1 MKKFKCT
8 PVHYIYL
15 LFSAGILALLLS
27 LIFSGGS
34 FLENIVFDF
43 SLFIDFFDHIR
54 RFYLGLS
61 SVYEE
66 GMHACFPP
74 LAYCMYYLI
83 SRILYKDN
91 IRNPEALNISGSGL
105 LVLCMLMVAF
115 TMFFVFAL
123 FRMYQSNRETEKKWL
138 AALFMCSYPFWLA
151 IERGNMSL
159 LVLILLMYAMILKD
173 SDKKWER
180 ETALLLFAAAAAL
193 KLYPAVFGLLYLI
206 RKRYKEAG
214 RLIIYGLLLF
224 FLPFIF
230 FDGWSGFKIFFHNI
244 TAVGSGTTGVTIVG
258 IFGRIAVVLG
268 MSLKE
273 GHEIGRFISY
283 LYFIAVLLYCFYKK
297 ESWKSITLLTSLMIV
312 FVPASGTY
320 CLIYCVIPFVCF
332 MNELIVKKE
341 FKRMDYVYATI
352 FVLIFAA
359 YPIQRLGSSGMLY
372 TALYLLIAILL
383 VEQAVQVVKSLYRRL
398 IKK

>member
-312 FVPASGTY
+312 FVAASGTY

-332 MNELIVKKE
+332 MNELIAKKE

-383 VEQAVQVVKSLYRRL
+383 VEQAVQVVKSLYQRL

>member
-268 MSLKE
+268 ISLKE

-312 FVPASGTY
+312 FVAASGTY

-332 MNELIVKKE
+332 MNELIAKKE

-398 IKK
+398 NKK

>member
-105 LVLCMLMVAF
+105 LVLCLLMVAF

-283 LYFIAVLLYCFYKK
+283 LYFNAVLLYCFYKK

-332 MNELIVKKE
+332 MNELIAK
-341 FKRMDYVYATI
+341 
-352 FVLIFAA
+352 
-359 YPIQRLGSSGMLY
+359 
-372 TALYLLIAILL
+372 
-383 VEQAVQVVKSLYRRL
+383 KSLKEWIMYMRPYL
-398 IKK
+398 F

>member
-1 MKKFKCT
+1 
-8 PVHYIYL
+8 
-15 LFSAGILALLLS
+15 
-27 LIFSGGS
+27 
-34 FLENIVFDF
+34 
-43 SLFIDFFDHIR
+43 
-54 RFYLGLS
+54 
-61 SVYEE
+61 
-66 GMHACFPP
+66 MHACFPP

-151 IERGNMSL
+151 IERGKMSL
-159 LVLILLMYAMILKD
+159 LVVILLMYAMIRKD

-193 KLYPAVFGLLYLI
+193 KLYPAVFGRLYLI

-214 RLIIYGLLLF
+214 RLIIYGLLFF

-230 FDGWSGFKIFFHNI
+230 FDGWSGFKILLHNI

-283 LYFIAVLLYCFYKK
+283 LYFNAVLLYCFYKK

-312 FVPASGTY
+312 FVAASGTY

-332 MNELIVKKE
+332 MNELIAKKE

-359 YPIQRLGSSGMLY
+359 YPIQRLGSSGILY
-372 TALYLLIAILL
+372 IALYLLIAILL
-383 VEQAVQVVKSLYRRL
+383 VEQAIQVVKSFYWAINKR
-398 IKK
+398 

>member
-54 RFYLGLS
+54 RFYLGLG

-105 LVLCMLMVAF
+105 LVLCMLMVLFA
-115 TMFFVFAL
+115 MFFVFAL
-123 FRMYQSNRETEKKWL
+123 FRMYQSNREIEKKWL

-224 FLPFIF
+224 FLPFMF
-230 FDGWSGFKIFFHNI
+230 FDGWSGFKIFLHNI

-258 IFGRIAVVLG
+258 ICGRIAVVLG

-273 GHEIGRFISY
+273 GHEIGRIISY
-283 LYFIAVLLYCFYKK
+283 FYFITVLLYCFYKK

-312 FVPASGTY
+312 FVAASGTY

-332 MNELIVKKE
+332 MNELIAKKE

-359 YPIQRLGSSGMLY
+359 YPIQRLGSSGILY
-372 TALYLLIAILL
+372 IALYLLIAILL
-383 VEQAVQVVKSLYRRL
+383 VEQAIQVVKSFYWAINKR
-398 IKK
+398 